1 MAQGIST
8 AISIVDGLTR
18 PMQQMSN
25 SVNGVVSSFLTLN
38 GVANNTNLTNP
49 INGAT
54 TAQSNLND
62 EARES
67 VGLFGSLKG
76 QILGVVSAYASFAGA
91 SSLISQTDTLTN
103 IKSRLDLIND
113 GLQTTDEL
121 QNMIMQSA
129 NNTFSSFEDTADM
142 VGKLGIQAG
151 DAFSN
156 NQDIINF
163 SEQINKHLAI
173 AGTSGAAAQGAMIQL
188 TQAMSNG
195 VLRGEELNSVLD
207 GMPTVVNVIKE
218 EFAKMGDTRGI
229 KEIAEEGLITADI
242 VKRALY
248 NAADETNKKFN
259 DMSVTFTD
267 VWNLFKN
274 NSIQALKPLFTYL
287 SEIGNSQGLRNF
299 AKTVGTVIGTLGSVL
314 VGVFKTIGEIGSF
327 VAKVWK
333 YIAPV
338 VYGVVAPVLA
348 YKTALM
354 LVWAWQK
361 IVAGATLIWSGITF
375 AVNLAKLAMFAFTNA
390 TNAGTLATAMFN
402 ATWLANPITWILLAV
417 IAVLGVVIGLVF
429 YFADSWQEAVGI
441 ISGAIAVFGAFV
453 INHFGSIYNV
463 IASVVEFFANVWT
476 NPIYSVEKLF
486 ANLATNI
493 LDMCI
498 AMTKGWDGF
507 ATSIAN
513 GMIEAVNTALGWWN
527 KLVDALPD
535 SVTESLGLGK
545 ATTIKQ
551 RVSITSDLEN
561 MKKGI
566 NDWVGEAPS
575 DYWSAPKFKH
585 IELGSAYD
593 TGKKFGTNKANE
605 LSKMMDTSS
614 IAGNASN
621 GSKELLSNAG
631 NGTLKDIADN
641 TKATAKNTGTYEE
654 DLKYMRDIA
663 EREAINR
670 FTTAQIKIGMTNNNS
685 ISKDMD
691 IDTVINSLTSKL
703 SNAMSIAAEGEHY

>member
-8 AISIVDGLTR
+8 AVSIVDGLTR
-18 PMQQMSN
+18 PMQQMRN
-25 SVNGVVSSFLTLN
+25 SVNGVVNSFLTLN
-38 GVANNTNLTNP
+38 GVANNTNITNP

-54 TAQSNLND
+54 IAQSNLND

-67 VGLFGSLKG
+67 VGLFSSLKG
-76 QILGVVSAYASFAGA
+76 QILGLVGAYASFSGA

-142 VGKLGIQAG
+142 IGKLGIQAG
-151 DAFSN
+151 EAFSN

-163 SEQINKHLAI
+163 AEQINKHLAI

-207 GMPTVVNVIKE
+207 GMPTVVKLIRE
-218 EFAKMGDTRGI
+218 EFARMGDTRGI

-348 YKTALM
+348 YKTALIGAW
-354 LVWAWQK
+354 VWTKIMAGAYLIWGAITKAITVAK
-361 IVAGATLIWSGITF
+361 IVML
-375 AVNLAKLAMFAFTNA
+375 AFTN
-390 TNAGTLATAMFN
+390 TTKAGTLATAMFN
-402 ATWLANPITWILLAV
+402 ATWLANPITWILLGV

-463 IASVVEFFANVWT
+463 IASVVEFFANVWN
-476 NPIYSVEKLF
+476 NPIYSVKQLF
-486 ANLATNI
+486 ANLTTNI

-498 AMTKGWDGF
+498 SMTKGWDGF

-545 ATTIKQ
+545 VTTIKQ

-566 NDWVGEAPS
+566 NDWVSEAPS
-575 DYWSAPKFKH
+575 DYWNAPKFKH

-593 TGKKFGTNKANE
+593 TGKKWGENKANE
-605 LSKMMDTSS
+605 LSVMMDTSS
-614 IAGNASN
+614 IGGDTSK
-621 GSKELLSNAG
+621 GSKELLSN
-631 NGTLKDIADN
+631 IANN

-654 DLKYMRDIA
+654 ELKYMRDIA

-670 FTTAQIKIGMTNNNS
+670 FTTAEIKIGMTNNNS